1 MDIVPPL
8 PPSVQQFRKVINLF
22 KHNILENKLI
32 DQGTQDLTYFN
43 EAGSRIQQF
52 GNILKG
58 LVNGSIKPDSNTTV
72 NNICKLFNTHGID
85 FENIND
91 EERALYLY
99 YIKND
104 TYDAPYSLH
113 PKK

>member
-1 MDIVPPL
+1 MDVPPL
-8 PPSVQQFRKVINLF
+8 PPSVHLFRKVINLF

-32 DQGTQDLTYFN
+32 DKGKQDLTYFN

-58 LVNGSIKPDSNTTV
+58 LVKGSVRSDSNTTV

-85 FENIND
+85 FETISD
-91 EERALYLY
+91 EERDLYLY

-104 TYDAPYSLH
+104 TYDAAYSLL